1 MKVILLSDVKKLGK
15 KNDIKNVSDGY
26 GRNFLLKQNLARI
39 ATEKD
44 SAMIEK
50 LKETEKEKKKKEIEK
65 EKEVAK
71 KIDQKK
77 IEMALKVGEK
87 GELFESVTAVKIAE
101 KVKELGFE
109 VNKDQVNLDK
119 PIKSLGTYP
128 VGIKFKEGLEV
139 FIKLTIVEE
148 K

>member
-50 LKETEKEKKKKEIEK
+50 IKETEKEKKVKEREK

-109 VNKDQVNLDK
+109 ISKDQVSLDK